1 VDTNSDGVNDRF
13 VDANGDGIDDQT
25 GRPYCM
31 GFGWVDANN
40 DGINDAF
47 VDTNADGVNDFTGY
61 RYDRGYTMASGH
73 QGYRDGAIDW
83 PMRGSGMMM

>member
-1 VDTNSDGVNDRF
+1 MPYRYGFDSRHQDD
-13 VDANGDGIDDQT
+13 NGDGIDDQT

-31 GFGWVDANN
+31 GFGWVDANG

-47 VDTNADGVNDFTGY
+47 IDTDADGVNDVTGY
-61 RYDRGYTMASGH
+61 HYDRGYTMESGH

-83 PMRGSGMMM
+83 PMHDGGMMM